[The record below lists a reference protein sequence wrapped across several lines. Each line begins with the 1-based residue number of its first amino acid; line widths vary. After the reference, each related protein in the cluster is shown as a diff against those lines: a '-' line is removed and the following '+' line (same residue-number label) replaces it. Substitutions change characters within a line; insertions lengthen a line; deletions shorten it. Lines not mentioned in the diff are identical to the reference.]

1 MRTKK
6 KLKTLKIRFAQ
17 NKVRSVIIC
26 WVLSMLMFVGCGKDV
41 SVLKNET
48 VNEIVNETVDKISP
62 NPSVDEEATPEKNNS
77 PKPLIY
83 VDLAGAVQCPGVY
96 QLEEGS
102 RVFEAVAL
110 AGGFT
115 EDAYLRNINQAELVM
130 DGQKIYVYTMEEAK
144 ELLEQPEN
152 NAELSGNSDLTN
164 KVNINLADKSALM
177 TLTGIGA
184 TRADAILQYRASHGK
199 FKKIED
205 LMLVEGIKEKT
216 YDKIKDCITVQ

>member
-1 MRTKK
+1 M
-6 KLKTLKIRFAQ
+6 
-17 NKVRSVIIC
+17 
-26 WVLSMLMFVGCGKDV
+26 
-41 SVLKNET
+41 
-48 VNEIVNETVDKISP
+48 
-62 NPSVDEEATPEKNNS
+62 
-77 PKPLIY
+77 
-83 VDLAGAVQCPGVY
+83 
-96 QLEEGS
+96 
-102 RVFEAVAL
+102 
-110 AGGFT
+110 
-115 EDAYLRNINQAELVM
+115 M